1 MVQRGGPTVSHRY
14 PTSTCLE
21 RGTQKRLID
30 AAAFSAHLG
39 TSIDTHITI
48 NAARLQSI
56 DGGGIIGL
64 GHLWDGFQDLLE
76 RLRKW
81 TTGRNV
87 PWVCIWVRE
96 VAGGPGEH
104 WHIAL
109 HLPACHRL
117 DLAHQLADW
126 TEEPIGDGSLLKP
139 HDVAASSLSN
149 WHITTRKPGGR
160 GPEGLAAYLGK
171 AEPNRV
177 KLYGKT
183 RINPDKPMP
192 RYRGGEG
199 TIEGK
204 RHHISKTIGATAQGK
219 AGWTA

>member
-1 MVQRGGPTVSHRY
+1 MQRY
-14 PTSTCLE
+14 PTNTCLE

-30 AAAFSAHLG
+30 AASFSAHLG
-39 TSIDTHITI
+39 TPTDTLITI
-48 NAARLQSI
+48 NAARLQRI

-81 TTGRNV
+81 TTGRGV
-87 PWVCIWVRE
+87 PWVCMWVRE
-96 VAGGPGEH
+96 VSGGPGEH

-109 HLPACHRL
+109 HMPACHRL
-117 DLAHQLADW
+117 DLAHQIAAW
-126 TEEPIGDGSLLKP
+126 TEEPMGDGSLLES
-139 HDVAASSLSN
+139 HEVAASSLRS
-149 WHITTRKPGGR
+149 WHITTRKRGGR

-183 RINPDKPMP
+183 RINPDKPVP

-199 TIEGK
+199 NIEGK
-204 RHHISKTIGATAQGK
+204 RHGISKTIGATAQWK
-219 AGWTA
+219 TGWTP